1 MQLSDRCA
9 RLSKSLVRA
18 RRESSRRA
26 LERSTLDACFDRS
39 VVLDRATVVVGA
51 RFVSRFPVPSVQF
64 VVSTDISDL
73 QDRV

>member
-26 LERSTLDACFDRS
+26 LERSTLDACFDRF
-39 VVLDRATVVVGA
+39 LDRATVVVGA